1 MPSERCWFYR
11 WCTRGKFHW
20 GQGKA
25 WGRKLETEARQQ
37 YRTKFVNSVYEIHII
52 AMTDDGWCMLV
63 SVQWLPPPPAT
74 MPLIYKPKYVPF
86 CHLKVKWTKVFEAG
100 SGNYNHWLC
109 NLAAFCA
116 TRHCRPPS
124 LSRAKW
130 SQSFMAHSTSV
141 STERQVDGFL
151 VIAVSQRQALLQF
164 CAHLFFH
171 LYKSKLP
178 PPMMPLI
185 LQTEIYAILSSWTI
199 ITGSAVWQLSGGS
212 TLWTSISVESKMKP
226 VFHRSLCLCVHNE
239 QVNKST
245 VKKGK
250 FPIVSIAVS

>member
-185 LQTEIYAILSSWTI
+185 LQTEIYAILSSWTKVFEA
-199 ITGSAVWQLSGGS
+199 GPGNYNHWLCSLAAFWRLNALDLYLCREQNEASLSS
-212 TLWTSISVESKMKP
+212 FTLPLCPQWASK
-226 VFHRSLCLCVHNE
+226 
-239 QVNKST
+239 
-245 VKKGK
+245 
-250 FPIVSIAVS
+250 